1 MSIDACRGP
10 AISPLRI
17 KIRLSFSQA
26 DLGTTC
32 AQILLFSFLFKFGTF
47 FLKICAHSERYRKLW
62 RVYFEIQTFF
72 WQHRVSIV
80 TGVMHHNVFFLFG
93 KKIRRTRPQ
102 PALQVGRPKVP
113 MWTVSLIHSARVY
126 QVSDTTTVRPALLMG
141 GQGGSAVDIIVVAP
155 GTSTSS
161 SVEPKG
167 NSS

>member
-1 MSIDACRGP
+1 MLIASGTGNYGGYILKFKLFFGNIAFP
-10 AISPLRI
+10 LSPVSCTI
-17 KIRLSFSQA
+17 
-26 DLGTTC
+26 
-32 AQILLFSFLFKFGTF
+32 TF
-47 FLKICAHSERYRKLW
+47 
-62 RVYFEIQTFF
+62 
-72 WQHRVSIV
+72 
-80 TGVMHHNVFFLFG
+80 FFLFG